1 MKTLKSLKRGGG
13 VAEGLRYGNTL
24 IQVKRL
30 D

>member
-1 MKTLKSLKRGGG
+1 MKTLKSLKKKRGG
-13 VAEGLRYGNTL
+13 AEGLRYGNTL